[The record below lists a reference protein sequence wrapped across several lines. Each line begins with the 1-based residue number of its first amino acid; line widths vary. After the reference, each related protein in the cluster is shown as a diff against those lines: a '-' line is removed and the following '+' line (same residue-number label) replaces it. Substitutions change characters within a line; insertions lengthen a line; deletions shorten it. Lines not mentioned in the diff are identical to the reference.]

1 MEPRIDLAAVP
12 AIALRGIVKRFGAT
26 IANRGVDLVVA
37 RGAIHGIVG
46 ENGAGKTTLMNILYG
61 HHEPDAGEIRI
72 AGVATRLR
80 SPADAIAH
88 GIGMVHQHFVLVDRF
103 TVLENLLLGAEG
115 DRLLGGA
122 PRARA
127 ALARFAADYG
137 LQVDPDAV
145 VEDLPVGLQQRVEII
160 KALHRAADILILD
173 EPTAVLTPQEAGHLF
188 GILRGLAGAGKT
200 IILVTHKLREVMAV
214 TDRVTIMRH
223 GAVVADL
230 ATAETD
236 EAQLAEL
243 MVGRRIAPAAP
254 RHARR
259 TGAPMLDVAGLRV
272 VDGNGQ
278 PLLRDIALTV
288 HEGEIVGIAGV
299 AGNGQSELLAALAG
313 LTVPQAGRI
322 ILGGADITALGP
334 RARRRRGIAH
344 IPEDRLRM
352 GLVPALAAG
361 ESAILGDQR
370 DAQYG
375 GPILLRRDAIHA
387 VTLARMR
394 EYDVRPPDPDLQT
407 ALFSGGNQ
415 QKLVCAREMARRP
428 RLLLVGQP
436 TRGVD
441 IGAVEFI
448 HRRLRALR
456 DAGGAILL
464 VSVDLDEIRALADR
478 IVVMSDGAI
487 VGELP
492 ADADERAL
500 GLLMA
505 GIEMKPSPSGRGQ
518 GEGWRGDSDGQ
529 AMRASVI
536 PHPNPLPEGEGTSLP

>member
-1 MEPRIDLAAVP
+1 MDPSTVP

-26 IANRGVDLVVA
+26 VANRGVDLTVA

-61 HHEPDAGEIRI
+61 HQQPDDGEIRI
-72 AGVATRLR
+72 AGAATRLR

-115 DRLLGGA
+115 DRFLGGA
-122 PRARA
+122 AGARA

-137 LQVDPDAV
+137 LAVDPDAV

-160 KALHRAADILILD
+160 KALLRAADILILD

-188 GILRGLAGAGKT
+188 GILRGLAGEGKT

-230 ATAETD
+230 ATADTD
-236 EAQLAEL
+236 EARLAEL
-243 MVGRRIAPAAP
+243 MVGRRIAPLMAIGAPPRAP
-254 RHARR
+254 RRF
-259 TGAPMLDVAGLRV
+259 GAPVLAAEGLRV
-272 VDGNGQ
+272 VDDAGRL
-278 PLLRDIALTV
+278 LLRDIALTV
-288 HEGEIVGIAGV
+288 REGEIVGIAGV

-313 LTVPQAGRI
+313 LAVPAAGRI
-322 ILGGADITALGP
+322 RLGGEDVTALGP

-370 DAQYG
+370 EKDYG
-375 GPILLRRDAIHA
+375 GRLLLRRDAIH
-387 VTLARMR
+387 VRTLARMR
-394 EYDVRPPDPDLQT
+394 EYDVRPPDPELRT

-456 DAGGAILL
+456 DAGSAILL

-505 GIEMKPSPSGRGQ
+505 GIG
-518 GEGWRGDSDGQ
+518 
-529 AMRASVI
+529 AAA
-536 PHPNPLPEGEGTSLP
+536 

>member
-1 MEPRIDLAAVP
+1 
-12 AIALRGIVKRFGAT
+12 
-26 IANRGVDLVVA
+26 
-37 RGAIHGIVG
+37 
-46 ENGAGKTTLMNILYG
+46 
-61 HHEPDAGEIRI
+61 
-72 AGVATRLR
+72 
-80 SPADAIAH
+80 
-88 GIGMVHQHFVLVDRF
+88 
-103 TVLENLLLGAEG
+103 
-115 DRLLGGA
+115 
-122 PRARA
+122 
-127 ALARFAADYG
+127 
-137 LQVDPDAV
+137 
-145 VEDLPVGLQQRVEII
+145 
-160 KALHRAADILILD
+160 
-173 EPTAVLTPQEAGHLF
+173 
-188 GILRGLAGAGKT
+188 
-200 IILVTHKLREVMAV
+200 MAV

-223 GAVVADL
+223 GVVVADL
-230 ATAETD
+230 ATADTD
-236 EAQLAEL
+236 EARLAEL
-243 MVGRRIAPAAP
+243 MVGRRIAPLMAIGTAP
-254 RHARR
+254 RAPRR
-259 TGAPMLDVAGLRV
+259 FGAPVLAAEGLRV
-272 VDGNGQ
+272 VDDAGR

-313 LTVPQAGRI
+313 LTVPEAGRV

-370 DAQYG
+370 EKEYG
-375 GPILLRRDAIHA
+375 GRLLLRRDAIHA
-387 VTLARMR
+387 RTLARMR
-394 EYDVRPPDPDLQT
+394 EYDVRPPDPDLRT

-428 RLLLVGQP
+428 KLLLVGQP

-448 HRRLRALR
+448 HRRLRELR
-456 DAGGAILL
+456 DAGSAILL

-505 GIEMKPSPSGRGQ
+505 GIG
-518 GEGWRGDSDGQ
+518 
-529 AMRASVI
+529 AAA
-536 PHPNPLPEGEGTSLP
+536 